1 MIITLSVMTNRG
13 AETDSYQPMRYPS
26 DESLPSGASV
36 GPVQHQHLLQVVADP
51 YQPEMTSVSHL
62 TEIAT
67 ARHPI
72 VALQSANDP
81 LHCPTNAGEE
91 PIPPFLPGG
100 HGPIAPGPV
109 DDAAKHSPAAQPR
122 LAGILGIGPIGK
134 HGGFVAPQ
142 HLLQPAGFGE
152 AGPGQGQPP
161 HQAAALRLKGQSA
174 GRDTPRTRNRLT
186 PGGGKPIPLKNLP
199 KANSVFS

>member
-51 YQPEMTSVSHL
+51 FQPEMTSVSHL

-67 ARHPI
+67 ARHPL

-122 LAGILGIGPIGK
+122 LAAKRAKRRERYGK
-134 HGGFVAPQ
+134 NKDRINARRRETY
-142 HLLQPAGFGE
+142 A
-152 AGPGQGQPP
+152 
-161 HQAAALRLKGQSA
+161 
-174 GRDTPRTRNRLT
+174 
-186 PGGGKPIPLKNLP
+186 LKNSTNTCTSIP
-199 KANSVFS
+199 FSKSYAFAIEISS